1 MAVDTTTADLDIVAI
16 VSVTDLLDRGL
27 IESNG
32 LDPRVFAARRC
43 ALWTAPT
50 ARAAGTYVAW
60 HNAFYSMSAEE
71 RRWLAGMVA
80 GDVRAAVDQG
90 LSATSSSSSFGTR
103 EGLGA
108 EPSR

>member
-16 VSVTDLLDRGL
+16 VSVTDLLDRRLVG
-27 IESNG
+27 SNG

-71 RRWLAGMVA
+71 RRWLAGMVE
-80 GDVRAAVDQG
+80 GDARAAAGQDLPAAPSPTSFARSEEV
-90 LSATSSSSSFGTR
+90 SA
-103 EGLGA
+103 EM
-108 EPSR
+108 